1 MEDKFYND
9 EFEQFLQQQ
18 ANNHRMYPTDGVW
31 QGIYKKLHGDKKWPG
46 LTIAAFTFLTAIIA
60 ISVYFVPKPNIFEL
74 EPSKTAATPS
84 PYAKQSK
91 AFNTPLI
98 TSVSNSEKHTQPQN
112 YVAQQD
118 ASQPVDIVAD
128 VSPIIADP
136 NNAELEK
143 TTVPEKLLASLSTS
157 ERKLS
162 SVGVSAI
169 KDERSGFI
177 ANINAAKP
185 VDNFSNDAPS
195 TDINSSSA
203 RGDVQSPAKEKIS
216 SPSVNTP
223 GTSKL
228 EKDRDDKNIADDFLK
243 QHKNDLSLF
252 TTTRKQS
259 QKKKFSYTVYI
270 TPSMSFRKLKE
281 DDLFKHK
288 SSNVNGPVALN
299 YVTDVNKVVRHTP
312 GTGIETGVGFAYHLT
327 NTLAITTGFQ
337 FNIRQYNIEAYK
349 SSGELA
355 TIELLSRSGNVD
367 SVSSIAI
374 YRNNNGY
381 RAAELVNRYYQVSMP
396 VGLQWEVIGN
406 NKVKFNIAANV
417 QPTYTINRKSYVL
430 TTDYKNYTANEAML
444 RSWNVNSNI
453 EAFMSVKVGEYRWQ
467 LGPQFRYQHLPT
479 FITEYPIREHLVDYG
494 FKVGVSKIIK

>member
-31 QGIYKKLHGDKKWPG
+31 QGIYNKLHGDKKWPG

-60 ISVYFVPKPNIFEL
+60 ISVYFAPKPNIFEVA
-74 EPSKTAATPS
+74 PSKTASTS
-84 PYAKQSK
+84 DESAKQSK

-98 TSVSNSEKHTQPQN
+98 TSVSNTEKHTKQQN
-112 YVAQQD
+112 YVTQQD
-118 ASQPVDIVAD
+118 ASQPVVIVANALP
-128 VSPIIADP
+128 VVLDP
-136 NNAELEK
+136 SETELEK
-143 TTVPEKLLASLSTS
+143 ATLPEKLLASLATS
-157 ERKLS
+157 EHRLS
-162 SVGVSAI
+162 PVGVLAV
-169 KDERSGFI
+169 KDERSGLTT
-177 ANINAAKP
+177 NINAVKP
-185 VDNFSNDAPS
+185 VDKYPINVPANDVTASSLQEDAQVS
-195 TDINSSSA
+195 TNEE
-203 RGDVQSPAKEKIS
+203 VS
-216 SPSVNTP
+216 SPNVNTP
-223 GTSKL
+223 DISKV

-252 TTTRKQS
+252 TTTRKQT

-270 TPSMSFRKLKE
+270 APSMSYRKLKE
-281 DDLFKHK
+281 NDLFKHK

-327 NTLAITTGFQ
+327 NTLAVTTGFQ

-355 TIELLSRSGNVD
+355 TIELLRRSGIVD

-396 VGLQWEVIGN
+396 IGLQWEVIGN
-406 NKVKFNIAANV
+406 NKVKFNIAANI